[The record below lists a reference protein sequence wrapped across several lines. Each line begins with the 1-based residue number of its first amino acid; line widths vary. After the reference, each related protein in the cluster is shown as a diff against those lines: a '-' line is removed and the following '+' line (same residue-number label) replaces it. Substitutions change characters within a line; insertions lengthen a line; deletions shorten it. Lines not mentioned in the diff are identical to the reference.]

1 MLARRRLCAS
11 ENTCFGS
18 GQCAESLS
26 QGEPGSAHVQLE
38 LLAHLHR
45 GPNKPWHTASTQ
57 RTLMWKQYRMWRVS
71 RNALRVPFSPRG
83 ECVMRWQKPPFS
95 NSAFMN
101 YWLLRD
107 GGLNITA
114 SWNNSPALAR
124 SLPRWLAPLLPSPLL
139 SASSVAKLDT
149 QSRCSQCRSRSETKK
164 PKDPLF
170 SYKKSSFHFFFASFK
185 LFFFKNSLHII
196 SDKCLSTQT
205 ATHHI
210 TWQQLNAFPQEGNR
224 KMCWPRLAEV

>member
-1 MLARRRLCAS
+1 MLTRRRLCVL
-11 ENTCFGS
+11 ENTCFRL

-26 QGEPGSAHVQLE
+26 QREPRSEHVHPE
-38 LLAHLHR
+38 FLAHLHR

-57 RTLMWKQYRMWRVS
+57 RTLMWKQCRMWCVS

-124 SLPRWLAPLLPSPLL
+124 SLPRSPRSSPLL
-139 SASSVAKLDT
+139 CASFVAKLDT
-149 QSRCSQCRSRSETKK
+149 QSRCSQCRSRPERKK
-164 PKDPLF
+164 PRDPLF
-170 SYKKSSFHFFFASFK
+170 SSKSPSNSGFMFCFFF
-185 LFFFKNSLHII
+185 
-196 SDKCLSTQT
+196 
-205 ATHHI
+205 
-210 TWQQLNAFPQEGNR
+210 
-224 KMCWPRLAEV
+224 

>member
-1 MLARRRLCAS
+1 MLTRRRLCVL
-11 ENTCFGS
+11 ENTCFRL

-26 QGEPGSAHVQLE
+26 QREPRSEHVHPE
-38 LLAHLHR
+38 FLAHLHR

-57 RTLMWKQYRMWRVS
+57 RTLMWKQYRMWCVS

-124 SLPRWLAPLLPSPLL
+124 SLARPAPPLSSPRPPSPSLTRKADVP
-139 SASSVAKLDT
+139 SADPGQRGRSPEIH
-149 QSRCSQCRSRSETKK
+149 CSLQKVHQILVLC
-164 PKDPLF
+164 F
-170 SYKKSSFHFFFASFK
+170 AFFFK
-185 LFFFKNSLHII
+185 LFFILVTYNIL
-196 SDKCLSTQT
+196 
-205 ATHHI
+205 
-210 TWQQLNAFPQEGNR
+210 
-224 KMCWPRLAEV
+224 